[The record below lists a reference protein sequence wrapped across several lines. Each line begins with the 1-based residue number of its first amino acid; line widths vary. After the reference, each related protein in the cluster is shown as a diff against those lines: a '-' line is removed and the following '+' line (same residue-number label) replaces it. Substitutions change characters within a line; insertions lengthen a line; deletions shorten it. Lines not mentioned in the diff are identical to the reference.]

1 MLRCFKR
8 WLSTITFFFLT
19 ATVIFCRQNVRVLLQ
34 VVFFFYASSYRPTLA
49 SVSNLSRTS
58 HRCLVCNNLL
68 CFQDMKARENI
79 YSRKKMSSYEHGDPR
94 LAVNCSSTSDT
105 LPGLAKLWLRR
116 MWAYYLQAE
125 HSLQASTNFSQDFR
139 SPSVHTLRFPF
150 I

>member
-1 MLRCFKR
+1 MFQKVA
-8 WLSTITFFFLT
+8 INYNIFFFNSDGNFLPSKCEGSS
-19 ATVIFCRQNVRVLLQ
+19 ASSL
-34 VVFFFYASSYRPTLA
+34 FFYASSYRPTLA
-49 SVSNLSRTS
+49 SVSNLPRTS